1 MGCVAVLLS
10 FRSFIG
16 YKARIAVVV
25 TTAYYFCNLCK
36 DGDYREVAGSVFN
49 GAWLTLNLR
58 FLVWEAEWLSWMGG
72 GLDSY

>member
-49 GAWLTLNLR
+49 GA
-58 FLVWEAEWLSWMGG
+58 
-72 GLDSY
+72 